1 MKLETVSVD
10 RDGVEVIIN
19 KSDFDPKKDTLWG
32 DKAKPAPKPKAKAKK

>member
-19 KSDFDPKKDTLWG
+19 KSDFDPKADKLWG
-32 DKAKPAPKPKAKAKK
+32 EAEKPKAKPKAKAKK